1 MASRCCISRVNF
13 GHANNVSCMV
23 VLLMVLVSLVALEM
37 AAWAVSA
44 SAGGRALRCAA
55 LNLILPWCFLE
66 MAVVTAP
73 AKYKSSGQKSLQLF
87 QFFGCHLLSVM
98 VEVLLANSGTNETF
112 LGVCL
117 LGVR

>member
-1 MASRCCISRVNF
+1 
-13 GHANNVSCMV
+13 MV
-23 VLLMVLVSLVALEM
+23 VLVFVVALEM
-37 AAWAVSA
+37 AAWEVSA
-44 SAGGRALRCAA
+44 STSERALRRAT